1 MKISN
6 INKVKEMLAAIDEI
20 ENFTKYLNP
29 ITSKIAIMD
38 ASNKSIWT
46 IENANTLSVISEVLE
61 KEKDKYYKIL
71 EVL

>member
-29 ITSKIAIMD
+29 ETSKIVIMG
-38 ASNKSIWT
+38 ASKDSLWT
-46 IENANTLSVISEVLE
+46 IENSNTLQAISEVLE

>member
-6 INKVKEMLAAIDEI
+6 IPKAKEMISAIEEI
-20 ENFTKYLNP
+20 DNFLKYLNP
-29 ITSKIAIMD
+29 ETSKIVIMG
-38 ASNKSIWT
+38 ASKDSLWT
-46 IENANTLSVISEVLE
+46 IENSNTLQAIYEVLE